1 MIRQAVA
8 DGLEAREINHDPQF
22 QWRGRNVTRIENLS
36 DIVFALALGMLVSAS
51 IPPVSYGDLK
61 DHMLNIVPV
70 TAGFVIL
77 LMVWNMH
84 FVFFRR
90 YALGD
95 NATIFLNAA
104 LLLLI
109 LFIAYPL
116 RFIFDSLFSYI
127 LLLFGHPER
136 IAAMDVTSFA
146 VAGELM
152 SIYALGNAL
161 IYMLFAVMYRHA
173 LKKADLIGLSE
184 TEVIYTRLS
193 IAVFI
198 MQVVISL
205 GVALL
210 ALTPPV
216 TVFASFLFFLN
227 WPVGYTLRWVYER
240 KVKRLGQQ
248 KVAAG
253 QG

>member
-1 MIRQAVA
+1 VIRQAVT
-8 DGLEAREINHDPQF
+8 DGLEAREIDHDPHF

-51 IPPVSYGDLK
+51 SPPVSYGDLK

-70 TAGFVIL
+70 TAGFAIL

-95 NATIFLNAA
+95 NTTIFLNAV

-116 RFIFDSLFSYI
+116 RFIFDSLFSW
-127 LLLFGHPER
+127 LLYTAGYTQRLTELGVHDF
-136 IAAMDVTSFA
+136 S

-152 SIYALGNAL
+152 AFYAVGYALIFA
-161 IYMLFAVMYRHA
+161 LFALMYRHA
-173 LKKADLIGLSE
+173 LKKAELIGLSE
-184 TEVIYTRLS
+184 HEKIFTRLS
-193 IAVFI
+193 IAIF
-198 MQVVISL
+198 VIQIIIAIT
-205 GVALL
+205 VAVL
-210 ALTPPV
+210 AVTPPV
-216 TVFASFLFFLN
+216 YVFASFLFFLN
-227 WPVGYTLRWVYER
+227 WPAGYTCRWYYFR
-240 KVKRLGQQ
+240 KLKKLEPET
-248 KVAAG
+248 AAPTDR
-253 QG
+253 